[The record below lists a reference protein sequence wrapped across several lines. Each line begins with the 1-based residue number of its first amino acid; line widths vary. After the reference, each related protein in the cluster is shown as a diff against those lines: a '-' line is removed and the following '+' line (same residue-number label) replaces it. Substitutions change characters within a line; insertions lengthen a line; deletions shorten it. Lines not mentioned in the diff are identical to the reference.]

1 MHKDTKY
8 AKMWANK
15 NFMHDMKELETWNKM
30 TEIIMLHIVLNKLK
44 IIKKKNTFYT
54 FPKWAC
60 FYFASKDA
68 LGDAYWCH
76 QNNIS

>member
-1 MHKDTKY
+1 MDTKY
-8 AKMWANK
+8 AIMYANK
-15 NFMHDMKELETWNKM
+15 NLIHYVKELETWNKM
-30 TEIIMLHIVLNKLK
+30 TKIIMLHMVLNKLET
-44 IIKKKNTFYT
+44 IKKKNMFYT

-76 QNNIS
+76 QNKIS